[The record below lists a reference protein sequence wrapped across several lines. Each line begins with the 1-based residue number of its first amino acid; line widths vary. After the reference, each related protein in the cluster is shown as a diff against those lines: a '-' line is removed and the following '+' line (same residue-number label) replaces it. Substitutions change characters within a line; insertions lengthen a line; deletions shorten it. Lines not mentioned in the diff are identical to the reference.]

1 MNAIKTNN
9 NGAPRSERSL
19 LCILAHPDD
28 ESLGFGGMLAHYAH
42 AGVATHLITATRGE
56 RGWLGEPAAYP
67 GAEMLGRMREGELR
81 AAAEIL
87 GIREM
92 TFLDYMDGDLDQAD
106 PAAII
111 DVLVGHLRRVR
122 PQVVATFDPTGI
134 YGHPDHIAI
143 CQFTTAAISAAA
155 NPHYVDRDAQA
166 PHQVTKLYY
175 RACSAAELAIYQ
187 QVFGDLVM
195 TIDGVERRATGWAE
209 WAIATRIDAVA
220 HWQQVWRAVAC
231 HRSQLS
237 AYQHFASLPPE
248 QQRIL
253 WGKQTFYRALS
264 LVNGGR
270 QAEDDLFAGIPDEA
284 DTKHLLSAEPPADI
298 PGKPIFATNGTNLN

>member
-9 NGAPRSERSL
+9 NGAPRSARSL

-143 CQFTTAAISAAA
+143 CQFTTAAISAVA

-209 WAIATRIDAVA
+209 WAITTRIDAVA

-248 QQRIL
+248 QHRIL

-284 DTKHLLSAEPPADI
+284 DTKHIVSAEPLADI
-298 PGKPIFATNGTNLN
+298 LGKPIFATNSTNLN